1 MHDEVSAAT
10 AMLGL
15 DGFVLLAVSE
25 QDGELEQAVETT
37 TTVDFCRSCGVQ
49 ARLHDRRPTCGAGPA
64 VGGPAGDVGVG
75 QAGLAVPR
83 VGLPGGD
90 LVGDLVGDPGR
101 GLR

>member
-25 QDGELEQAVETT
+25 LNGELEQAVETT
-37 TTVDFCRSCGVQ
+37 TTVDFCRSCGGAVAA
-49 ARLHDRRPTCGAGPA
+49 ARPAPDVRAGPA
-64 VGGPAGDVGVG
+64 VGRPAGDVGVG
-75 QAGLAVPR
+75 QAGVAVPR

-90 LVGDLVGDPGR
+90 LVGDLVV
-101 GLR
+101 GLP